1 VQASSLSDDFF
12 AWLKMEVIGVGQHH
26 LGSRVGQLFG
36 ADPLHSG
43 QGADRHEPR
52 GLYRPMRC
60 VKASAASLCMGAL
73 GTDLEVE
80 HGGYRLSRFC

>member
-1 VQASSLSDDFF
+1 
-12 AWLKMEVIGVGQHH
+12 MEVICVGQHH
-26 LGSRVGQLFG
+26 LGSRLGQLLG

-52 GLYRPMRC
+52 GLHRPMRC